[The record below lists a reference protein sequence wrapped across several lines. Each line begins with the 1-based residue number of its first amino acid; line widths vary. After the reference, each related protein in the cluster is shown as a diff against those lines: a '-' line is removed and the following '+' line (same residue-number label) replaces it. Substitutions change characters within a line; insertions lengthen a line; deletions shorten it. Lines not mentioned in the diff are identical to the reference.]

1 MTPRPTRDC
10 LPRCT
15 DADSR
20 VTRGDGAVRMPAR
33 KALGIAC
40 AVTTVGFV
48 TLVGC
53 GSAPDAPA
61 ANGSQVQLFE
71 EAYSGISRY
80 YIEPVRPAALA
91 MAGLGNLA
99 RIDAGLSVERAGDQV
114 ILHDASAATRFSAP
128 DAQDT
133 QGWAVLTDAV
143 VTTARGRSPAVAALS
158 PSSLDQRV
166 LEGTMGML
174 DRFSHYM
181 APEIARER
189 RASREGFGGIG
200 VSLDTEGADVRIAEV
215 LPDTPAALAGL
226 RVDDIIIAIDGVDTA
241 TLPREEA
248 VQRLRGPA
256 DSVVTL
262 AVARAGLPERLRIA
276 LQRARIVP
284 PTVTLKEGY
293 GVAHLRL
300 TSFNQQTAQSL
311 ADLLRQAHR
320 DMGSALHGI
329 ILDLR
334 GNPGGLLDQ
343 SVEAASLF
351 LDGVPVTSTVGRVPE
366 SIQYFTAPHREVER
380 LPLVVLVNGGSA
392 SASEIVAAALQ
403 DTGRAVVVGSAS
415 YGKGTVQNVQHM
427 PNDGEIT
434 VTWSRLIT
442 PGGYI
447 LHEHGVV
454 PTVCTANVADGAG
467 GVTNALSRSANTLS
481 AELGQAR
488 AGLDDAGWH
497 KLRELCPGQRDDH
510 EIEVQAARRLLA
522 DPVLYARALGTA
534 SGVARPLTTAR
545 MTR

>member
-1 MTPRPTRDC
+1 
-10 LPRCT
+10 
-15 DADSR
+15 
-20 VTRGDGAVRMPAR
+20 
-33 KALGIAC
+33 
-40 AVTTVGFV
+40 
-48 TLVGC
+48 
-53 GSAPDAPA
+53 
-61 ANGSQVQLFE
+61 
-71 EAYSGISRY
+71 
-80 YIEPVRPAALA
+80 
-91 MAGLGNLA
+91 
-99 RIDAGLSVERAGDQV
+99 
-114 ILHDASAATRFSAP
+114 
-128 DAQDT
+128 
-133 QGWAVLTDAV
+133 
-143 VTTARGRSPAVAALS
+143 
-158 PSSLDQRV
+158 
-166 LEGTMGML
+166 
-174 DRFSHYM
+174 
-181 APEIARER
+181 
-189 RASREGFGGIG
+189 
-200 VSLDTEGADVRIAEV
+200 
-215 LPDTPAALAGL
+215 L
-226 RVDDIIIAIDGVDTA
+226 RVDDIIVAIDGVDTA

-256 DSVVTL
+256 DSIVTL
-262 AVARAGLPERLRIA
+262 AVARAGLPEHLRVA
-276 LQRARIVP
+276 MQRARIVP

-320 DMGSALHGI
+320 EMGSGLHGI

-415 YGKGTVQNVQHM
+415 YGKGTVQNVQRM

-454 PTVCTANVADGAG
+454 PTICTANVADGAG
-467 GVTNALSRSANTLS
+467 GLSSALSRRTNALST
-481 AELGQAR
+481 ELAQGR
-488 AGLDDAGWH
+488 AGLDDAGWR

-510 EIEVQAARRLLA
+510 EIEVQTARRLLA

-534 SGVARPLTTAR
+534 PGVARPMTTAR

>member
-1 MTPRPTRDC
+1 MGGDRWPPRRA
-10 LPRCT
+10 L
-15 DADSR
+15 
-20 VTRGDGAVRMPAR
+20 VTAGAAS
-33 KALGIAC
+33 AIAF
-40 AVTTVGFV
+40 AA
-48 TLVGC
+48 LVGC
-53 GSAPDAPA
+53 GSAPPASTADA
-61 ANGSQVQLFE
+61 GQVQLFE

-91 MAGLGNLA
+91 MAGLGNLGK
-99 RIDAGLSVERAGDQV
+99 IDAALSVERAGNQI
-114 ILHDASAATRFSAP
+114 ILHDAGNTTRFSAP
-128 DAQDT
+128 DALDA

-143 VTTARGRSPAVAALS
+143 MTTARDRSPAVAALS
-158 PSSLDQRV
+158 PTTLDQRV
-166 LEGTMGML
+166 LEGTMGVL

-181 APEIARER
+181 GPEIARER

-200 VSLDTEGADVRIAEV
+200 ISVDAASADVRIAEV

-226 RVDDIIIAIDGVDTA
+226 HVNDVIVAIDDVETA
-241 TLPREEA
+241 TLSHEEA
-248 VQRLRGPA
+248 VQRLRGPL
-256 DSVVTL
+256 DSIITL
-262 AVARAGLPERLRIA
+262 ALTRPGTPERLRVA
-276 LQRARIVP
+276 MQRARIVP
-284 PTVTLKEGY
+284 PTVTLKEAN

-300 TSFNQQTAQSL
+300 SSFNQQTAQSL
-311 ADLLRQAHR
+311 ADLLQQAHR
-320 DMGSALHGI
+320 EMGSTLRGI

-343 SVEAASLF
+343 SVEVASLF

-366 SIQYFTAPHREVER
+366 SIQYFTAPHRDVEH

-403 DTGRAVVVGSAS
+403 DTGRAVVVGTAS
-415 YGKGTVQNVQHM
+415 YGKGTVQNVQRM

-454 PTVCTANVADGAG
+454 PTVCTANIADGAA
-467 GVTNALSRSANTLS
+467 GVSSALSRSTNTLS
-481 AELGQAR
+481 ADFGQTR
-488 AGLDDAGWH
+488 AGLDDAGWR

-510 EIEVQAARRLLA
+510 EVEVQAARRLLA
-522 DPVLYARALGTA
+522 DPVLYARALGTTPGIA
-534 SGVARPLTTAR
+534 HPMTTAH